1 MGGRWA
7 GLGAGSRERRW
18 HSRLRRKLEAGM
30 SMAMQRPEDLDL
42 FGAKG
47 LFWRREVLQDWVGW

>member
-1 MGGRWA
+1 MGW
-7 GLGAGSRERRW
+7 AGSREQGEEMAFQAAA
-18 HSRLRRKLEAGM
+18 KAGGR
-30 SMAMQRPEDLDL
+30 AERPEDLDL